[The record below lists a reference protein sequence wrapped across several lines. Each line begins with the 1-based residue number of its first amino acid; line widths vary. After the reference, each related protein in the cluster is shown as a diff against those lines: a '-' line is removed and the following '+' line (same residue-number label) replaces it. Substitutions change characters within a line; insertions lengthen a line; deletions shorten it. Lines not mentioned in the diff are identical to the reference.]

1 MLPTAIINSTPLDC
15 TLCRPGICPNN
26 GSFDFSI
33 TDPGFNAWW
42 VKKYC
47 TFTAVDG
54 FVLYFPYFLL
64 IMALVMLLIERGF
77 IQVFKAG
84 LKLDAFYNLL
94 VSESIL
100 DTAVSTSTNDKQQVT
115 SAKFLELQDTKMVFE
130 VAHSFSQSSSYFYS
144 YFIR

>member
-15 TLCRPGICPNN
+15 TLCQPGICPSNYTET
-26 GSFDFSI
+26 SKP
-33 TDPGFNAWW
+33 DPGYNAWW

-64 IMALVMLLIERGF
+64 IMAIVIVLIERGF
-77 IQVFKAG
+77 ITVFKAG

-94 VSESIL
+94 VSESLL
-100 DTAVSTSTNDKQQVT
+100 DGAVATNEKGQKVT
-115 SAKFLELQDTKMVFE
+115 KAKFLEMEDSKLVVE
-130 VAHSFSQSSSYFYS
+130 VAQSFAQSSSYFFS
-144 YFIR
+144 YFVR